1 MQMLHNASV
10 VESHDKLEVVTDLFF
25 CIVTYIQ
32 VKWII
37 VKRKNSS
44 LSIHC

>member
-1 MQMLHNASV
+1 MQMLHNGSV

-32 VKWII
+32 VKMDYC
-37 VKRKNSS
+37 KEKK
-44 LSIHC
+44 